1 MVETVWAPLRLS
13 LTAEWVMET
22 NTNADDAAASGDTT
36 ALARVKCVCDMLKAQ
51 AEIVEAE
58 LLAIAMWGMLDGARN
73 EYARLLN
80 LPAAPQPLDRAVDD
94 INADTSIAAMQGVAV
109 RRLVPSPPL
118 MPSPRGMIQQPRQFE
133 AQGLHKGTPYQL
145 QAGGYI
151 EAMLHGGKVIFAN
164 MRDFTTAIDDGAR
177 LQFDMA
183 GEHPR
188 LYTGGTID
196 ANTSQRD
203 GALKA

>member
-1 MVETVWAPLRLS
+1 VVETVWAPLRLS

-36 ALARVKCVCDMLKAQ
+36 ALARVKGVCDMLKAE

-109 RRLVPSPPL
+109 RRLVPLHRGSDRLNVVHRRSGRCSGSTSNSMLRAILGFLL
-118 MPSPRGMIQQPRQFE
+118 MNP
-133 AQGLHKGTPYQL
+133 
-145 QAGGYI
+145 
-151 EAMLHGGKVIFAN
+151 
-164 MRDFTTAIDDGAR
+164 AR
-177 LQFDMA
+177 SSVN
-183 GEHPR
+183 
-188 LYTGGTID
+188 TIW
-196 ANTSQRD
+196 
-203 GALKA
+203 